1 MASNNRNA
9 ITLVET
15 DEVNHPTATYVYTKS
30 QKQSRN
36 GAQTG
41 RIDHI
46 PPTTAPSSWSRA
58 KLMSFLGDVF
68 LPAGYPHSVTDDYLP
83 YQIFDSLQA
92 FSSSIAGLLASRAV
106 LQGVGVGNPTATP
119 TAALLLHTIQD
130 TTSRLAT
137 IAFAYRIGT
146 ALEPECKRYRFAA
159 DVFNDLGMVLNCLS
173 PMVPAGI
180 ARVGVLSAAGV
191 LTALCGVAG
200 GSSKATLGA
209 HFVRGGR
216 GSLGDVNAKDSSQE
230 TIISLIGMLT
240 GSLMI
245 NHITTPITT
254 WLTLLLLLTL
264 HLSLNY
270 LAVRSVQMTT
280 LNRQRANILFSTLLG
295 SDPALLFLTLSGAVG
310 SLSQPQTDLQEEKRK
325 WNLLT
330 PAQVSNQE
338 LIFERD
344 GILKWY
350 SKAGQVITLGHANIG
365 IPINQFLN
373 STDHNLLP
381 NLTSIFANESYI
393 LYLSSVTTIGTT
405 TKVKWTANILLK
417 QSCTPHSQLR
427 AWMHGLLAV
436 RVISSSF
443 PVDEK
448 NGNYGD
454 KVLRVLEQTL
464 TFLNHGK
471 RFEKYLSAMEEYGW
485 ELDVASLETRP
496 GRRVSIA

>member
-1 MASNNRNA
+1 
-9 ITLVET
+9 
-15 DEVNHPTATYVYTKS
+15 
-30 QKQSRN
+30 
-36 GAQTG
+36 
-41 RIDHI
+41 
-46 PPTTAPSSWSRA
+46 
-58 KLMSFLGDVF
+58 
-68 LPAGYPHSVTDDYLP
+68 
-83 YQIFDSLQA
+83 
-92 FSSSIAGLLASRAV
+92 
-106 LQGVGVGNPTATP
+106 
-119 TAALLLHTIQD
+119 
-130 TTSRLAT
+130 
-137 IAFAYRIGT
+137 
-146 ALEPECKRYRFAA
+146 
-159 DVFNDLGMVLNCLS
+159 
-173 PMVPAGI
+173 
-180 ARVGVLSAAGV
+180 
-191 LTALCGVAG
+191 
-200 GSSKATLGA
+200 
-209 HFVRGGR
+209 
-216 GSLGDVNAKDSSQE
+216 
-230 TIISLIGMLT
+230 
-240 GSLMI
+240 MI

-405 TKVKWTANILLK
+405 IKVKWTANILLK